1 MIAQLAAILLPVF
14 ALAAIG
20 YLWQR
25 LGFPFEQ
32 EFITR
37 LIMNIAG
44 PCLTIDTLSRLTL
57 PIGAF
62 MSMLLSSALLVV
74 VMGLLCFGV
83 LRLLKL
89 SVRAYLPALVLG
101 NTGNMGLPLCLFAFG
116 EQGLGLGIAVYVVNS
131 VGQFTFTPLVQ
142 ARGPALKTVLT
153 TPVIYGAVIG
163 VTMLATGTHL
173 PAWLGRTVG
182 MLGDLMIPL
191 MLLAL
196 GNTLGSLHAHR
207 LPFALG
213 LSVIRLALA
222 FAVTFLISE
231 SLDLSGVARGVLVLQ
246 GMMPAA
252 VFNYLFA
259 ARYDREPEDIAGI
272 VLVSTLLTAVLSPLI
287 VSHVLRLAA

>member
-1 MIAQLAAILLPVF
+1 MITQLAAILLPVF
-14 ALAAIG
+14 ALAAVG

-25 LGFPFEQ
+25 LGFPFER

-44 PCLTIDTLSRLTL
+44 PCLTIDSLSRLSL
-57 PIGAF
+57 PVDAF
-62 MSMLLSSALLVV
+62 MSMLLGSAALLAA
-74 VMGLLCFGV
+74 MAALGFIV

-89 SVRAYLPALVLG
+89 SVRAYLPTIALG

-116 EQGLGLGIAVYVVNS
+116 EQGLGLGIAVYVTNS
-131 VGQFTFTPLVQ
+131 IGQFTLTPLVQ
-142 ARGPALKTVLT
+142 SRGPALKTVLT

-163 VTMLATGTHL
+163 VLLLTTGTHL
-173 PAWLGRTVG
+173 PEWLGRTVG

-196 GNTLGSLHAHR
+196 GNTLGSLRAQR

-213 LSVIRLALA
+213 LSVIRMALA
-222 FAVTFLISE
+222 FAVTFLICE
-231 SLDLSGVARGVLVLQ
+231 WLHLEGVSRGVLVLQ

-259 ARYDREPEDIAGI
+259 ARYDRAPEDIAGI

-287 VSHVLRLAA
+287 VSYVLRL